1 MEQCAVAAPL
11 WNRRSPHSAMPRT
24 NLRQD
29 DLMPGTSQRAG
40 VFHQVDQY
48 FVTDADHGVL
58 GDLAGFEFAP

>member
-1 MEQCAVAAPL
+1 
-11 WNRRSPHSAMPRT
+11 MPRT
-24 NLRQD
+24 NLRQE
-29 DLMPGTSQRAG
+29 DLIPGTSQRAG